1 MTTET
6 NPLRKTYKMRRN
18 APGRNSVVV
27 AMPYEVI
34 EREAR
39 KYNLSVDEFIQ
50 QYQVV
55 AEYDS
60 FDGVRYNFVKP
71 E

>member
-1 MTTET
+1 M
-6 NPLRKTYKMRRN
+6 
-18 APGRNSVVV
+18 GNSVVV

-55 AEYDS
+55 AEYDI